1 MIQEKKGTVQ
11 KRSKNDED
19 DDDSV
24 AVTIREMGQ
33 NVQR

>member
-1 MIQEKKGTVQ
+1 MIQEKKWTVQ

-19 DDDSV
+19 DSV
-24 AVTIREMGQ
+24 AVTIWEMGQ